1 MSEEPEVTRGQAKRR
16 GSAGALASSAVLIV
30 SVVVVLGLGR
40 ALQTSPDASAET
52 PRPAPTTLPPL
63 PLAAGAGADAEPPPP
78 VLAPLREAAPRPAPP
93 AEPLPPLAA
102 RAAADLT
109 RLAAHRG
116 SWTAQVLLACKIETV
131 ERLLDRQPQSA
142 ELFVVPVEFRGES
155 CFRLCWGTYASPKE
169 AAAAADRPA
178 SLLGEPVRAIQ
189 VEEALP

>member
-63 PLAAGAGADAEPPPP
+63 PLAAGVDSEPPPP
-78 VLAPLREAAPRPAPP
+78 VLAPLRETAPRPAAP

-131 ERLLDRQPQSA
+131 ERLLDRQPQAA

-155 CFRLCWGTYASPKE
+155 CFRVCWGAYASAKD